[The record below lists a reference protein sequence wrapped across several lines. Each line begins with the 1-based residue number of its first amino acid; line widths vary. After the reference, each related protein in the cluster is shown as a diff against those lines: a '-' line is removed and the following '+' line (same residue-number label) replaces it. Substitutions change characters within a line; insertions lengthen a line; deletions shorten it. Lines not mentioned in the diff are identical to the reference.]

1 MLREIAK
8 IANKL
13 DSLGLTKEADI
24 LDTYLSKTAAGMGRY
39 IKKSPPPEVAAAFKK
54 WLNVSQ
60 LANYRWKGGLTGGID
75 SFIPSSGNLAELRG
89 PEGLYNQ
96 ISLIFSYTPEEL
108 NRDNGDDLYMWYHDN
123 VHGNGDFL
131 SEDLSKLAGMLREVA
146 SGMKARLPEIAGNYN
161 GLAGSLEIAAEEWKA
176 RKPGR
181 KTSES
186 PSGEVSPEGAP
197 VAIQAPSVGAK
208 PSASPS
214 HSSDPWAVY
223 GTQAKDLKSAWLAR
237 TTATKKNPS
246 FANFKAWLRGREV
259 DSKDA
264 GAIMNILVAETT
276 GAGRPSALDTLNR
289 MPLRDAT

>member
-24 LDTYLSKTAAGMGRY
+24 LDTYLSKTAASFGRL

-60 LANYRWKGGLTGGID
+60 LGNYKWQGGLTGGIG
-75 SFIPSSGNLAELRG
+75 SFIPSSGDSVATEAAYDQI
-89 PEGLYNQ
+89 GLV
-96 ISLIFSYTPEEL
+96 LSYPLDEL

-146 SGMKARLPEIAGNYN
+146 SGMKGRLPEIAGNYN
-161 GLAGSLEIAAEEWKA
+161 GMAGSLEVAAEAWKA
-176 RKPGR
+176 RKPGS
-181 KTSES
+181 KTSKS

-197 VAIQAPSVGAK
+197 VAVQAPSIVAK
-208 PSASPS
+208 PSSSPAP
-214 HSSDPWAVY
+214 SSDPWAVY
-223 GTQAKDLKSAWLAR
+223 GAEAKDLKSAWLAR

-259 DSKDA
+259 DPKNA
-264 GAIMNILVAETT
+264 VAIINILVAETA

-289 MPLRDAT
+289 MPLREAT